1 MGFKSV
7 IGVALCVQLVGC
19 AGPQVG
25 RIGPA
30 VALPNGPPRN
40 DCERNDW
47 YELAPT
53 RVQATGA
60 TAGVLFNTHY
70 SQLVDGLGVFRHE
83 ENDPEDLEDVWSR
96 MDEPVLQRK
105 HQARI
110 EPVDAAHQRTLALSL
125 GGLAVGLTGIGI
137 AAAVGDQDRTL
148 ATITGVTGLAA
159 LVVGTIGA
167 LASQPSGEEQLYA
180 DARRKLFIA
189 GEDDRV
195 AVERGVNKANSR
207 RRRRCGGTPARPSVP
222 QPVRGP
228 APAPSVS
235 APDDVSVP
243 VSSPAGN
250 ATGEPPEAPGAE
262 LQVAPDP

>member
-1 MGFKSV
+1 MAFKSV
-7 IGVALCVQLVGC
+7 MGIALCVQLVAC

-30 VALPNGPPRN
+30 VALPNGPPRS

-70 SQLVDGLGVFRHE
+70 SQLVDGLGVFRHQE
-83 ENDPEDLEDVWSR
+83 SDPEDLEDLWSR

-110 EPVDAAHQRTLALSL
+110 EPVDAAHERTLALSL
-125 GGLAVGLTGIGI
+125 GGLALGLTGVGI

-167 LASQPSGEEQLYA
+167 LAAQPSGEEQLYA

-195 AVERGVNKANSR
+195 AVERGVNRANSR
-207 RRRRCGGTPARPSVP
+207 RRRQCGGTPSRLSVP
-222 QPVRGP
+222 QPVRAP
-228 APAPSVS
+228 APAPSAP
-235 APDDVSVP
+235 APDDASLP
-243 VSSPAGN
+243 VSDPTGN
-250 ATGEPPEAPGAE
+250 ATEEPPAAPGAE
-262 LQVAPDP
+262 QQATPKP